1 MRDLTDTGI
10 DAIFDR
16 ISKTK
21 SAGIIERYG
30 FHEFLAYAKEVRSK
44 VADDMWLE
52 VGWDILAGMGL
63 EEFSGCD
70 YDILEALENIP
81 EGSDL
86 IDIQT
91 FLRHTLVETL
101 LEQFDDGGTTIL
113 LDIEKMLNTPAA
125 VLIPRIIELRR
136 KEIERIIVPIVGKKL
151 IIYDVF
157 MKEVGVTTD
166 PIDAVHLEDLYLT
179 AYGFQVLTLLDLG
192 MKTDLNGLD
201 KIEIVMERLG
211 MKLHTQNLDRQ
222 IFNPHSKMSD
232 AMHSLL
238 MKRLKKKVNKSRSKK
253 VSR

>member
-1 MRDLTDTGI
+1 MDDLTDTGI
-10 DAIFDR
+10 DAIFDK

-44 VADDMWLE
+44 VADDVWLE

-70 YDILEALENIP
+70 YDILEALDNIP

-86 IDIQT
+86 IDIQS

-101 LEQFDDGGTTIL
+101 LEQFEDGGTTIL

-136 KEIERIIVPIVGKKL
+136 EEIERTVVPIVGKKL
-151 IIYDVF
+151 TIYDVF
-157 MKEVGVTTD
+157 MREVGVTTD
-166 PIDAVHLEDLYLT
+166 PMDAVHLEYLYLT
-179 AYGFQVLTLLDLG
+179 AYGFQVLTLLDIG
-192 MKTDLNGLD
+192 MRTDLNGLN

-211 MKLHTQNLDRQ
+211 MKLNTKVVE
-222 IFNPHSKMSD
+222 NPITSHQSKMSD
-232 AMHSLL
+232 AMFALL
-238 MKRLKKKVNKSRSKK
+238 LKRFRKKAMKPRIKK
-253 VSR
+253 VSK